1 MNSDD
6 KRPTPTPRAMQWRL
20 GAILWLLG
28 MACMF
33 APILWALLLRWTSF
47 EEALFVLLV
56 SNLLYAGLAYAV
68 LLALAVAVGVALAP
82 RVGPC
87 RARVVGVDRTPARV
101 AGAEAAAD
109 TRPLRRVGWR
119 GVAVGARAQH
129 TGGPEAAAVRPEH
142 AAAFI
147 PAKLLVGITDELF
160 MRWTVMTLLLWLVW
174 RLLQRGQGAP
184 GRGLLS
190 TAVVLSALC
199 SAALTCL
206 STVQD
211 MPGVLTRRCWPSC
224 CSGTPCLA
232 WSWARSTR
240 ATGSKRPSSR
250 IRWRLP
256 CRNRSSEGAARAR
269 HARQGHAR
277 MSC

>member
-6 KRPTPTPRAMQWRL
+6 KHPTPTPRAMQWRL

-47 EEALFVLLV
+47 QEALFVLLV

-82 RVGPC
+82 RVGLAAPALSAWIG
-87 RARVVGVDRTPARV
+87 RRPVWPALRPQLTPGLCGGL
-101 AGAEAAAD
+101 AGAAWLWVLARNTPEVL
-109 TRPLRRVGWR
+109 RPPPS
-119 GVAVGARAQH
+119 A
-129 TGGPEAAAVRPEH
+129 PEH

-211 MPGVLTRRCWPSC
+211 MPGVLTP
-224 CSGTPCLA
+224 PVLA
-232 WSWARSTR
+232 FLLLGNTVFGLVMGALYARY
-240 ATGSKRPSSR
+240 GF
-250 IRWRLP
+250 
-256 CRNRSSEGAARAR
+256 EAAILA
-269 HARQGHAR
+269 HTLALALSQ
-277 MSC
+277 SFL